1 MPAKKYNEKREKI
14 NKKKNDIENAEFNY
28 RQTEKMMNI
37 TDDEAFKTELQIK
50 NMRREQSL
58 RNMKKDIKNE
68 YDKENN
74 FKNNMK

>member
-1 MPAKKYNEKREKI
+1 MGAKNYNEKREKI

-28 RQTEKMMNI
+28 RQTEKMMSTI
-37 TDDEAFKTELQIK
+37 DDEAFKTELQIK

-58 RNMKKDIKNE
+58 KSMKKDIKNE